1 LHCGFGLRRIS
12 TPALSGAVIV
22 LILRHLF
29 AGAGSYRA
37 PLRQAANLLFELKSE
52 VGLHPTIV
60 ESPPDNTCRQHRYRG
75 TPLSDLVP
83 ENRNRFSIKSRVF
96 LLTALLLCSGLAQ
109 ADIYRSLDP
118 DTPTKYTN
126 IVPTEGR
133 WELYL
138 KEMPVPTPEDPAD
151 ERRLS
156 ALDGRSRYAS
166 QIRAAALANNVEAA
180 LIRAVIAVESGY
192 NPSAVSRAG
201 AVGLMQLMPGTAKRY
216 NVTDLYNPEQ
226 NIHGGAQYLRDLLRL
241 FNNNLH
247 LAIAAYNAGEQAVM
261 KYGNRIPPYRET
273 VAYVPKVMKF
283 YRQYSTAFALAEES
297 GSKRYSPAVRKR
309 AAQTR
314 VSRTYLANP
323 A

>member
-1 LHCGFGLRRIS
+1 M
-12 TPALSGAVIV
+12 
-22 LILRHLF
+22 
-29 AGAGSYRA
+29 
-37 PLRQAANLLFELKSE
+37 
-52 VGLHPTIV
+52 
-60 ESPPDNTCRQHRYRG
+60 
-75 TPLSDLVP
+75 SDLVP
-83 ENRNRFSIKSRVF
+83 ENRNRFSIKLRVF
-96 LLTALLLCSGLAQ
+96 LLAALVLCSGLAQ

-138 KEMPVPTPEDPAD
+138 KETPVPIPEVPVD
-151 ERRLS
+151 ERSQS
-156 ALDGRSRYAS
+156 AVDGRSRYAS
-166 QIRAAALANNVEAA
+166 QIQAAAMAHNVEAA

-216 NVTDLYNPEQ
+216 NVTDSRDPEQ
-226 NIHGGAQYLRDLLRL
+226 NIHGGAQYLRDLLHM

-283 YRQYSTAFALAEES
+283 YRQYSTAIALAEKP
-297 GSKRYSPAVRKR
+297 GSKRYSPASRNK
-309 AAQTR
+309 AGQTR
-314 VSRTYLANP
+314 VSRTYRANP